1 MSRLR
6 TALQAAFVAVTA
18 GSIGITAAYA
28 YWEGKCDGAEEMMDA
43 LRKLLEDHNA
53 KHREDGKAV
62 VDTDLV
68 LEKAFEAQSEV
79 YNFDSS
85 VYELLMSGKWI
96 GEGTK
101 ALLAECLIN
110 TASLGIKW
118 IIADAMAEKANKQE
132 AKRS

>member
-118 IIADAMAEKANKQE
+118 IRADAGSGKAD
-132 AKRS
+132 RR